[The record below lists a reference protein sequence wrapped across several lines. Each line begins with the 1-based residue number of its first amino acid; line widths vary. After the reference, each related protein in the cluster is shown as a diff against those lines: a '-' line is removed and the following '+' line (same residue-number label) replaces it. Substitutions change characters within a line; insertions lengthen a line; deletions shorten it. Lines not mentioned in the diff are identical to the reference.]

1 MSRKNSFVLTL
12 SNNVT
17 EKEGINF
24 LIENYTGFFKID
36 LATKKELLD
45 LLKIEHRF
53 LQAFDLIYVPEMVG
67 KVVDSSFIQIYLDDI
82 ILIELKTTKKYL
94 PENPKGFF
102 FGATENEF
110 NFGKILGSRF
120 RFCFV
125 SLNEKGSS
133 YAFLTLEEL
142 EGMIKNRRIQY
153 QINLWFLQLYS

>member
-1 MSRKNSFVLTL
+1 MSRKHSFVLTL

-17 EKEGINF
+17 EKEGVNF

-36 LATKKELLD
+36 LVTKKELLD

-67 KVVDSSFIQIYLDDI
+67 KIADAGFIQTYLEDI
-82 ILIELKTTKKYL
+82 ILVELKTTKKYL

-142 EGMIKNRRIQY
+142 EERIKNRRIQY
-153 QINLWFLQLYS
+153 QINL

>member
-1 MSRKNSFVLTL
+1 MSRKQSFTLTL

-17 EKEGINF
+17 EKEGINY
-24 LIENYTGFFKID
+24 LIENSTGFFKID

-53 LQAFDLIYVPEMVG
+53 LQAFDLIYVPDMVG
-67 KVVDSSFIQIYLDDI
+67 KKVNSDFLQTFLEDI
-82 ILIELKTTKKYL
+82 IFIELKTTKKYL

-110 NFGKILGSRF
+110 NFGKILGARF

-125 SLNEKGSS
+125 SMNEKGSS
-133 YAFLTLEEL
+133 FSLQTSEEL
-142 EGMIKNRRIQY
+142 EARIKNKRIQY
-153 QINLWFLQLYS
+153 QINL

>member
-1 MSRKNSFVLTL
+1 MSRKHSFVLTL

-17 EKEGINF
+17 EKEGVNF

-67 KVVDSSFIQIYLDDI
+67 KTADAGFIQTYLEDI
-82 ILIELKTTKKYL
+82 ILVELKTTKKYL

-142 EGMIKNRRIQY
+142 EERIKNRRIQY
-153 QINLWFLQLYS
+153 QINL

>member
-67 KVVDSSFIQIYLDDI
+67 KVVDTGFIQIYLDDI

-125 SLNEKGSS
+125 SLNEKSSS

-153 QINLWFLQLYS
+153 QINL

>member
-1 MSRKNSFVLTL
+1 MSRKHSFVLTL

-24 LIENYTGFFKID
+24 LIENFTGFFNID
-36 LATKKELLD
+36 RLTKKQLLD
-45 LLKIEHRF
+45 MLGIEHRY
-53 LQAFDLIYVPEMVG
+53 LQAFDLVYIPNFVG
-67 KVVDSSFIQIYLDDI
+67 VEVNSDFLKTYLEDI
-82 ILIELKTTKKYL
+82 ILVELKTTKKYL

-110 NFGKILGSRF
+110 NFGKLLGSKF

-133 YAFLTLEEL
+133 YSLQTLEEL
-142 EGMIKNRRIQY
+142 EARIKNRRIQY
-153 QINLWFLQLYS
+153 QINL

>member
-1 MSRKNSFVLTL
+1 MSRKHSFVLTL

-45 LLKIEHRF
+45 LLQIEHKY
-53 LQAFDLIYVPEMVG
+53 LQAFDLIYIPKMVG
-67 KVVDSSFIQIYLDDI
+67 KTVNISFIETYLEDI
-82 ILIELKTTKKYL
+82 ILVELKTTKKYL

-133 YAFLTLEEL
+133 FAFLTLEEL
-142 EGMIKNRRIQY
+142 DERIKNKRIQY
-153 QINLWFLQLYS
+153 QINL

>member
-1 MSRKNSFVLTL
+1 MSRKHSFVLTL

-17 EKEGINF
+17 EKEGVNY
-24 LIENYTGFFKID
+24 LIENSTGFFKID
-36 LATKKELLD
+36 LSTKKELLD

-53 LQAFDLIYVPEMVG
+53 LQSFDLIYVPEMVG
-67 KVVDSSFIQIYLDDI
+67 EIADSGFVKTYLEDI
-82 ILIELKTTKKYL
+82 LLIELKSTKKYL

-133 YAFLTLEEL
+133 YALLTLDEL
-142 EGMIKNRRIQY
+142 EERIKNRRIQY
-153 QINLWFLQLYS
+153 QINL

>member
-67 KVVDSSFIQIYLDDI
+67 KIVDAGFIQIYLDDI

-102 FGATENEF
+102 FCATENEF

-153 QINLWFLQLYS
+153 QINL